1 VRHGTWQ
8 FVAASL
14 TLRTGLLAIVV
25 ATAIAVPFFSAVMQF
40 IGSAMSM
47 SISIVLPCIFFLKI
61 CSASLTKLDVV
72 CSVCICLFG
81 IITGTLSTYQ
91 AVAGIA
97 GKY

>member
-1 VRHGTWQ
+1 
-8 FVAASL
+8 
-14 TLRTGLLAIVV
+14 
-25 ATAIAVPFFSAVMQF
+25 
-40 IGSAMSM
+40 MSM